1 MLRRGVRVDPCTS
14 TGNVLVELF
23 APISASVGAELGPLA
38 SGGPRCEVAAKR
50 ADRRTSAGDA
60 VDACATSAVV
70 SSEEDVRA
78 IEPCTPHAAQ
88 HSATN
93 YE

>member
-1 MLRRGVRVDPCTS
+1 M
-14 TGNVLVELF
+14 VELF

-93 YE
+93 FE